1 MLENKVSLVTGA
13 GQGIGRGIALALAK
27 EGSHVVVADLN
38 FENAQKV
45 AEEVRALG
53 SEAEAVGCDVSNKES
68 VIEMF
73 RKSDER
79 FGRLDILVNNA
90 GIFPFSPFSD
100 MEESQWDK
108 VIDVNVKSL
117 LYCTQEALKRLP
129 ENTVRVITTSSIA
142 SIIGFEGLTHYCA
155 SKGAVNGFT
164 HALALELAPK
174 GITVNAV
181 APGAIST
188 PGANSG
194 VTDEA
199 MDQFKKAIPMGR
211 QGQPEDIANAVVF
224 LASDRSS
231 YITGQVIVVDGGW
244 TTR

>member
-1 MLENKVSLVTGA
+1 MLVENKVALITGA
-13 GQGIGRGIALALAK
+13 GQGIGRGIALTLAK
-27 EGSHVVVADLN
+27 EGAHIIVSDIN

-45 AEEVRALG
+45 AEEARGFG
-53 SEAEAVGCDVSNKES
+53 SEVEVVGCDVSNKES
-68 VIEMF
+68 VSEMF
-73 RKSDER
+73 RKVDEK

-90 GIFPFSPFSD
+90 GIFPFSPLID

-108 VIDVNVKSL
+108 VMEVNVKSL
-117 LYCTQEALKRLP
+117 YYCTREALKRLP
-129 ENTVRVITTSSIA
+129 EGGRIITVSSIA

-164 HALALELAPK
+164 HALSLELAPK

-188 PGANSG
+188 PGADSG
-194 VTDEA
+194 VDEETTN
-199 MDQFKKAIPMGR
+199 QFLKTIPMGR
-211 QGQPEDIANAVVF
+211 KGQPEDIANAVTF
-224 LASDRSS
+224 LASDRAS

-244 TTR
+244 TIR